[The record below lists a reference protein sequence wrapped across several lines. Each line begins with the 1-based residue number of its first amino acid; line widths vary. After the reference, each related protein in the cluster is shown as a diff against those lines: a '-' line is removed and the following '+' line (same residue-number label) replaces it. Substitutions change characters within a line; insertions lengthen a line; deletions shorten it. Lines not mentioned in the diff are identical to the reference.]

1 MALVAPDLGRVIVRA
16 LRRLLGQ
23 LQKRKFELGMSA
35 PVEASE
41 LDKWLSA
48 ATKDPAQRA
57 ILSLDSR
64 LRARLAAAV
73 VSGTAISY
81 RAALLLTLL
90 GCPPSRI
97 RGRDGRIIAPGRGG
111 VRILSLDGGGTRAL
125 VTIEMLKGLER
136 ETGRRVHEM
145 FDVVAGTSTG
155 GILAAGIQ
163 ERLPIEDIEELYLEL
178 AAQIFKKPR
187 LKGVQ
192 LALTGATYQAS
203 RLEALLKQTLA
214 QLPKLENAPDAAS
227 DSLSMLERRALQEL
241 ACASANATWYTHMH
255 NRAASSAAKH
265 ANAAGP
271 GPSTSAPSLEPAAAA
286 AAAAAAVAAAPPVP
300 SPPPL
305 HLLIVAC
312 LTSRAPVVPYLFRN
326 YEYPATSLTDIGA
339 SPSRSPTRRLGA
351 NSHSEGSSAVPLWQ
365 ALRAT
370 TAAPSFFP
378 AARVDH
384 DVATSHAAG
393 TEAAAAL
400 AAAEAAE
407 ALATAAAAAVP
418 DAGASVPG
426 SSSSSSSTSTSSSS
440 SSTTT
445 GTGSYTGSSIPHAS
459 APASR
464 SLVFQDG
471 ALLANN
477 PAALA
482 LHEARLLYPDTP
494 IALLASFGTG
504 QFISME
510 RSEREV
516 GSISSTVQT
525 LVGAATR
532 TEEVH
537 QMLSDMLPIL
547 HVPYFRFNPAIPR
560 YSLDE
565 TSLPKLRE
573 LQAIGR
579 EHVSSGPG
587 KEDCAALAQLLL
599 GGGPQRLGLRAWP
612 AKIASFVARFA
623 QMRVGSRLRSRI

>member
-1 MALVAPDLGRVIVRA
+1 
-16 LRRLLGQ
+16 
-23 LQKRKFELGMSA
+23 
-35 PVEASE
+35 
-41 LDKWLSA
+41 
-48 ATKDPAQRA
+48 
-57 ILSLDSR
+57 
-64 LRARLAAAV
+64 
-73 VSGTAISY
+73 
-81 RAALLLTLL
+81 
-90 GCPPSRI
+90 
-97 RGRDGRIIAPGRGG
+97 
-111 VRILSLDGGGTRAL
+111 
-125 VTIEMLKGLER
+125 MLKGLER

-163 ERLPIEDIEELYLEL
+163 ERLPIEEIEELYLEL

-241 ACASANATWYTHMH
+241 ACASANAT
-255 NRAASSAAKH
+255 
-265 ANAAGP
+265 
-271 GPSTSAPSLEPAAAA
+271 
-286 AAAAAAVAAAPPVP
+286 
-300 SPPPL
+300 
-305 HLLIVAC
+305 C
-312 LTSRAPVVPYLFRN
+312 
-326 YEYPATSLTDIGA
+326 
-339 SPSRSPTRRLGA
+339 
-351 NSHSEGSSAVPLWQ
+351 EGSSAVPLWQ

-378 AARVDH
+378 AAR
-384 DVATSHAAG
+384 
-393 TEAAAAL
+393 
-400 AAAEAAE
+400 
-407 ALATAAAAAVP
+407 
-418 DAGASVPG
+418 
-426 SSSSSSSTSTSSSS
+426 
-440 SSTTT
+440 
-445 GTGSYTGSSIPHAS
+445 
-459 APASR
+459 
-464 SLVFQDG
+464 DG

-573 LQAIGR
+573 LQAIGH